1 MKSIHR
7 MSLFCPALLAG
18 VIVTGLTA
26 EPASAIS
33 AFARKYKVE
42 CSNCHS
48 AMPYLNANGR
58 AFKEAGYRLVDS
70 HGNVDKTMDTTEK
83 VSDSQA
89 LEKYF
94 PIGGRFKGYV
104 YNKVKNDDGQ
114 LRPAH
119 EIEIFAAG
127 SLWDTA
133 SFFLEL
139 EGEDE
144 GDFVTGAVGSFGW
157 HPSRQANIVM
167 GYGSILHTDPYNS
180 VSNHRRTTAT
190 HKAPLNYGNSQ
201 GARFRADAEFANFY
215 GRVGSF
221 FYEASYSA
229 GNGNPEGDNPR
240 DYLGRLA
247 FDFTPD
253 IMIGGLYYV
262 ATRDHTAGDLDI
274 TRTGFDFNLD
284 LGNFFASGMYLTSK
298 EEPPG
303 LASQTNDSAFV
314 ELYFTTRR
322 GERPLV
328 VPLVRY
334 DWTESNDGRD
344 KTSVVTAQVNT
355 YPIQNARLALEYSKE
370 IDVPGTRE
378 KSDRIV
384 LMADVNF

>member
-18 VIVTGLTA
+18 VIVAGLTA
-26 EPASAIS
+26 EPASAIPG
-33 AFARKYKVE
+33 FARKYKVE

-70 HGNVDKTMDTTEK
+70 HGKIDKSMESTER
-83 VSDSQA
+83 VSDSQS

-94 PIGGRFKGYV
+94 PIGARFKGYV
-104 YNKVKNDDGQ
+104 YNKVEGDDGQ

-119 EIEIFAAG
+119 EIEIMAAG
-127 SLWDTA
+127 NLWETG
-133 SFFLEL
+133 SFFVEL

-144 GDFVTGAVGSFGW
+144 GDFVTEAVGNFGW

-167 GYGSILHTDPYNS
+167 GYGPIFQTDPYNS
-180 VSNHRRTTAT
+180 LRNDRRTTAT

-201 GARFRADAEFANFY
+201 SARFRNDAEFANFY

-221 FYEASYSA
+221 FYEASYSG

-262 ATRDHTAGDLDI
+262 ATRDRSEGELDI

-284 LGNFFASGMYLTSK
+284 LGNFFASGMYMTSK

-303 LASQTNDSAFV
+303 VASQTNDSAYL
-314 ELYFTTRR
+314 ELFYTARK

-328 VPLVRY
+328 VPLIRY
-334 DWTESNDGRD
+334 DWTESNNGLDT
-344 KTSVVTAQVNT
+344 TSVVTAQVNT
-355 YPIQNARLALEYSKE
+355 YPIQNVRLALEYSQE
-370 IDVPGTRE
+370 VDTPSDRE